1 MGFKKEY
8 IIFFIPTLL
17 IKKRIHD
24 EYKYLLLIKIRIE
37 NLRAFL
43 SIPFFLFPSQ
53 KLLCKSE
60 GVKSTLAFPIFLI
73 AAGEVNW
80 QLGGGRGEA

>member
-43 SIPFFLFPSQ
+43 SIPFFFISIPEVALQVGRSQ
-53 KLLCKSE
+53 EHFGLSHFFNCR
-60 GVKSTLAFPIFLI
+60 
-73 AAGEVNW
+73 W
-80 QLGGGRGEA
+80 RG